1 MKTVIKPIYSFA
13 MLLAMLCFCPSCSSS
28 DEIQEP
34 STEENPKEETKEE
47 VKIKARADIELTEVE
62 TQLAH
67 QSADFSIRLL
77 QSAEKTEDNKKQI
90 VLSPLSASYA
100 LSMVSNGAGGD
111 TQQELLEALG
121 FDGFSVEDINAFN
134 KKLMENLV
142 DLDNTAAV
150 HIANSLWLNKFF
162 KAKDTFKETL
172 VANYEA
178 EVGTYDFGKPETK
191 DLINEWCEEKTN
203 GLIKDFITE
212 LSLEQKFVLLN
223 AFYFKGAWVYPF
235 KEVETG
241 KFQTE
246 AGSQQDV
253 DYLYK
258 QKHTYL
264 YMENDQYALTELGY
278 GNGAFGFVVLLPKE
292 GKPITDV
299 MSGLTGE
306 QWLESVNAMKPKLLN
321 VKLPKF
327 KVEQKERL
335 VDALMEMGIEKS
347 FTAEAD
353 FSALSDD
360 KTCISDVWQANYIS
374 IDEKGAEAAAVT
386 GIKTDVD
393 CFLEEEPA
401 TIDFY
406 VNRPFLYFIKE
417 KSTNTILF
425 IGKMGE
431 IVSE

>member
-1 MKTVIKPIYSFA
+1 MKTWIKAINSFV

-34 STEENPKEETKEE
+34 STEENPNEETKEE

-77 QSAEKTEDNKKQI
+77 QAAEKTEDSKKQI

-100 LSMVSNGAGGD
+100 LSMVSNGANGD
-111 TQQELLEALG
+111 TQQELFEALG

-191 DLINEWCEEKTN
+191 DLINKWCEEKTN

-212 LSLEQKFVLLN
+212 LFPHQRFVLLN
-223 AFYFKGAWVYPF
+223 AIYFKGGWKNEF
-235 KEVETG
+235 KKVEAG

-258 QKHTYL
+258 QEHKYL

-278 GNGAFGFVVLLPKE
+278 GNEAFGFVVLLPKK
-292 GKPITDV
+292 GKPIADV
-299 MSGLTGE
+299 MGGLTGK

-327 KVEQKERL
+327 KVEAKGSLKDVLKEI
-335 VDALMEMGIEKS
+335 GIEKA

-360 KTCISDVWQANYIS
+360 KTCISDVLQANYIS
-374 IDEKGAEAAAVT
+374 IDEKGTEAAAVT
-386 GIKTDVD
+386 GIVSDIENVGDSAK
-393 CFLEEEPA
+393 P
-401 TIDFY
+401 IDFY

>member
-1 MKTVIKPIYSFA
+1 MKTWIKAINSFA

-77 QSAEKTEDNKKQI
+77 QAAEKTEDNKKQI

-100 LSMVSNGAGGD
+100 LSMVSNGANGD
-111 TQQELLEALG
+111 TQQELFEALG

-150 HIANSLWLNKFF
+150 HIANSLWLNKDF
-162 KAKDTFKETL
+162 KAKDAFKGTL

-203 GLIKDFITE
+203 GRIKDFITE
-212 LSLEQKFVLLN
+212 LFPHQRFVLLN
-223 AFYFKGAWVYPF
+223 AIYFKGGWKNEF
-235 KEVETG
+235 KKVEAG

-253 DYLYK
+253 DYLYM
-258 QKHTYL
+258 QENTYL

-278 GNGAFGFVVLLPKE
+278 GNEAFGFVVLLPKE
-292 GKPITDV
+292 GKPIADV
-299 MSGLTGE
+299 MGGLTGK

-327 KVEQKERL
+327 KVEAKGSLKDVLKEI
-335 VDALMEMGIEKS
+335 GIEKA

-360 KTCISDVWQANYIS
+360 KTCISDVLQANYIS
-374 IDEKGAEAAAVT
+374 IDEKGTEAAAVT
-386 GIKTDVD
+386 GIVSDIENVGDSAK
-393 CFLEEEPA
+393 P
-401 TIDFY
+401 IDFY